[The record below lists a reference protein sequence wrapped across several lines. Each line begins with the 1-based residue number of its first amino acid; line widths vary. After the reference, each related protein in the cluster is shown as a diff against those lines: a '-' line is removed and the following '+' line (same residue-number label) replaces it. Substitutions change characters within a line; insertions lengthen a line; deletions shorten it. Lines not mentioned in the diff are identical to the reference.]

1 MTRPKILTL
10 DIETAPIEG
19 FVWSLWKQNIGISQ
33 ITTEWSLLSYAAKWL
48 HQKRVI
54 YRDNRDREDPR
65 DDAVLME
72 ELWNLLNE
80 ADIII
85 AQNGIKFDL
94 RKIRARFVLLGFKPH
109 SPVRVVDT
117 LLEARKAFAFTSNK
131 LEWLSDKLSTRP
143 KSKHKKF
150 PGFELW
156 SECLKHNIAAW
167 NEMRKYNIT
176 DVKGTEEVYLRI
188 RPWVQ
193 GHPNIAL
200 YDEDDHALRCPA
212 CGSDNIKQDGHA
224 YTQVGQYYRYVCE
237 CGAWSRSRY
246 TINSLAKRKATL
258 SN

>member
-156 SECLKHNIAAW
+156 TECLKHNVAAW
-167 NEMRKYNIT
+167 NEMRAYNKV
-176 DVKGTEEVYLRI
+176 DVLATEEVYLAI

-193 GHPNIAL
+193 GHPNIAVF
-200 YDEDDHALRCPA
+200 DDHEHMRCPC
-212 CGSDNIKQDGHA
+212 CGSDKLVQDGFA
-224 YTQVGQYYRYVCE
+224 YTQVGQYLRYVCE

-246 TINSLAKRKATL
+246 TVNTIQKRKALL